1 MMISVYF
8 LIFFTLVLGVI
19 FALLFVWATKSGQF
33 KDIEEPKYQMLRDD
47 DEIIPEIEDKGEEV
61 VS

>member
-8 LIFFTLVLGVI
+8 LIFFTLVLGII
-19 FALLFVWATKSGQF
+19 FATAFIWAVKTEQF

-47 DEIIPEIEDKGEEV
+47 D
-61 VS
+61 

>member
-19 FALLFVWATKSGQF
+19 FALAFVWATKSGQF

-47 DEIIPEIEDKGEEV
+47 DEIIPEIEDAGKEV